1 MPENSY
7 ARDQVVSIINSVI
20 HKVREPHETSREM
33 ICKEL
38 HDLKIIMEELRA
50 QLGQTSAKDVLSKHI
65 PSATDELD
73 AVSGATEEATITIMN
88 ACEQILLNLG
98 GVPADSGSVIE
109 GEVTRIYEAC
119 TFQDITGQRIGK
131 VVKTL
136 KLIDAKISDLL
147 GALEKFGD
155 SATGDVVSS
164 GPEPANLLN
173 GPALPHQDGL
183 SQDEID
189 RLLNGV

>member
-20 HKVREPHETSREM
+20 HKVREPHESSREM

-38 HDLKIIMEELRA
+38 HDLKTIMEQLRA
-50 QLGQTSAKDVLSKHI
+50 QLGTSSAQDVLSKHI

-73 AVSGATEEATITIMN
+73 AVSGATEAATITIMG

-98 GVPADSGSVIE
+98 NPSADSNNLIE

-119 TFQDITGQRIGK
+119 TFQDITGQRISK

-136 KLIDAKISDLL
+136 KLIDEKVTSLL
-147 GALEKFGD
+147 GALDKFGD
-155 SATGDVVSS
+155 GSVAEVAPMS
-164 GPEPANLLN
+164 PEPANLLN
-173 GPALPHQDGL
+173 GPALPHENGL